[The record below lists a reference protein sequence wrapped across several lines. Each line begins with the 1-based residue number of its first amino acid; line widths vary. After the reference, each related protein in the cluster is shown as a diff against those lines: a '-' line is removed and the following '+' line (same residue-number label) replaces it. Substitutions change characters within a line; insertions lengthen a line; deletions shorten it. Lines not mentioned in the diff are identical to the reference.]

1 MIPKIIHYCW
11 LSNDPIPKDLKKY
24 MKSWKEK
31 LYDYEF
37 ILWDL
42 NRFDLNRSLWVKQ
55 AFEAKKYAFAADYI
69 RLYAVYNYGGIYMD
83 MDVEVIKSFNDLL
96 RNDYILGY
104 EAAKGLEAGV
114 FGAPKKA
121 PWVKEV
127 LEYYTSKEFA
137 LPNGLYNDTPLP
149 IIMDEVLNAD
159 YITNKKIVPLPTDF
173 LTAKSY
179 KTGKITITPNT
190 YTIHHFAGSWKSWD
204 EKMKII
210 IARIIGTKLTHIL
223 GNARRCII
231 GKNRIR

>member
-55 AFEAKKYAFAADYI
+55 AFEAKKYAFAAAYI

-231 GKNRIR
+231 GKK

>member
-223 GNARRCII
+223 GKDRKSTRLNSSHT
-231 GKNRIR
+231 

>member
-223 GNARRCII
+223 GNVRRCVI
-231 GKNRIR
+231 GKK

>member
-179 KTGKITITPNT
+179 KTGNITITPNT

-231 GKNRIR
+231 GKK

>member
-114 FGAPKKA
+114 FGTPKKA

-231 GKNRIR
+231 GKK

>member
-210 IARIIGTKLTHIL
+210 IVRIIGTKLTHIL

-231 GKNRIR
+231 GKK